1 MPTLTLDNHRL
12 FYADHRPEQP
22 GPALLLLH
30 GAGGSHL
37 VWPGALRGLA
47 DTRVLA
53 LDLPGHGRS
62 DPPGRRSID
71 QYAAVVEAFMV
82 ALGLEEVVVAGHSMG
97 GAIALTMAVEP
108 VRALRGIIL
117 IGASARMPVGE
128 PLLGGAITSLDQA
141 ADVIVDNGF
150 AEAPS
155 PDLRERMKAAVLATG
170 ATTTFGDF
178 LACNQFDARRRLA
191 SITVPALVIG
201 GTQDRMIPPPFMKSL
216 ADGLPRARLAL
227 LEGVGHYAMLE
238 RPDEVARLV
247 ADFINTLRE
256 RR

>member
-1 MPTLTLDNHRL
+1 MPTLTLDNRRL

-30 GAGGSHL
+30 GAAGSHL
-37 VWPGALRGLA
+37 VWPGELRGLA

-62 DPPGRRSID
+62 DPPGRRTVG
-71 QYAAVVEAFMV
+71 QYATVVEAFIT
-82 ALGLEEVVVAGHSMG
+82 ALGLAEVVVAGHSMG

-108 VRALRGIIL
+108 ARWLRGIVL

-128 PLLGGAITSLDQA
+128 PLLGGAIASLERA
-141 ADVIVDNGF
+141 ADFIVDNSF
-150 AEAPS
+150 PEAP
-155 PDLRERMKAAVLATG
+155 PNLRERMKAAVLETG

-201 GTQDRMIPPPFMKSL
+201 GAQDRMISPRFMRTL

-227 LEGVGHYAMLE
+227 LEGAGHYAMLE
-238 RPDEVARLV
+238 RPDEVARWV
-247 ADFINTLRE
+247 ADFINTLHK
-256 RR
+256 